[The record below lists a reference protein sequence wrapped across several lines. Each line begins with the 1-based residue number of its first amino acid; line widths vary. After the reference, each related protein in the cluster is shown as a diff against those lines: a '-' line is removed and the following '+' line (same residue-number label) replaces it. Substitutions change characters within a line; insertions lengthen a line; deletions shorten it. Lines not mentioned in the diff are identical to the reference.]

1 MQEMQ
6 REGFD
11 KDEFCE
17 KLSHVVVYRIEV
29 PENTDLNRYFEIMN
43 TRGEQLEQHDILKAT
58 LMSYLK
64 DEKDKAI
71 FAKIWDACSDMTGY
85 IQMHFISKGNEVREA
100 IFGGYWNDMPP
111 KTWTNY
117 KKEIKENSLN
127 GVGHTIEEIITVDF
141 QVDTD
146 DGYLDD
152 DIRVRFESV
161 IEFPYF
167 LIHTLKVYIA
177 IKGISHENAGS
188 KIIDELLDDKKLI
201 ESFNRVTTY
210 GVNDKGRI
218 ADNKENF
225 SREFIICLLRTRFLF
240 DKYIVKREY
249 ANENAD
255 REWSLKSLYVSGQQ
269 SKKKPYYR
277 NTLFIRKGE
286 HNKEKRSNDRN
297 KRNIML
303 QSALRVSYTS
313 PKVMHWIT
321 QLLIWLSKDNYSNAL
336 SNNLSE
342 FSDAIEEI
350 AKNAVREQFFDVCED
365 GVYAMGVNTPHIV
378 FNYLDYLLWMS
389 EPKKYDDFTFEFRNS
404 VEHWYPQNP
413 SEGTFESW
421 TDGVD
426 QFGNLCI
433 IQRNV
438 NSKFSNMSPEAK
450 KSTFKEMIS
459 KGSIKL
465 RLMSELTEKGD
476 GKAASLYWKDS
487 LYKEHEEHMIDMLCR
502 ACYPEEE

>member
-1 MQEMQ
+1 M
-6 REGFD
+6 
-11 KDEFCE
+11 
-17 KLSHVVVYRIEV
+17 
-29 PENTDLNRYFEIMN
+29 
-43 TRGEQLEQHDILKAT
+43 
-58 LMSYLK
+58 
-64 DEKDKAI
+64 
-71 FAKIWDACSDMTGY
+71 GY
-85 IQMHFISKGNEVREA
+85 DN
-100 IFGGYWNDMPP
+100 
-111 KTWTNY
+111 
-117 KKEIKENSLN
+117 
-127 GVGHTIEEIITVDF
+127 
-141 QVDTD
+141 
-146 DGYLDD
+146 GYLDD

-255 REWSLKSLYVSGQQ
+255 REWSLKSLYVFRPAIQKETILSEYLVY
-269 SKKKPYYR
+269 SKGSR
-277 NTLFIRKGE
+277 
-286 HNKEKRSNDRN
+286 NKEKRSNDRN

-365 GVYAMGVNTPHIV
+365 GVYAMEKILLIL
-378 FNYLDYLLWMS
+378 YLIIWI
-389 EPKKYDDFTFEFRNS
+389 TFCGC
-404 VEHWYPQNP
+404 P
-413 SEGTFESW
+413 S
-421 TDGVD
+421 
-426 QFGNLCI
+426 L
-433 IQRNV
+433 
-438 NSKFSNMSPEAK
+438 
-450 KSTFKEMIS
+450 KSTMTLHLNLEIQWNIGIHRIHQKELSNRGRMEWINLETS
-459 KGSIKL
+459 VL
-465 RLMSELTEKGD
+465 FRET
-476 GKAASLYWKDS
+476 
-487 LYKEHEEHMIDMLCR
+487 
-502 ACYPEEE
+502 

>member
-1 MQEMQ
+1 
-6 REGFD
+6 
-11 KDEFCE
+11 
-17 KLSHVVVYRIEV
+17 
-29 PENTDLNRYFEIMN
+29 
-43 TRGEQLEQHDILKAT
+43 
-58 LMSYLK
+58 
-64 DEKDKAI
+64 
-71 FAKIWDACSDMTGY
+71 
-85 IQMHFISKGNEVREA
+85 
-100 IFGGYWNDMPP
+100 
-111 KTWTNY
+111 
-117 KKEIKENSLN
+117 
-127 GVGHTIEEIITVDF
+127 
-141 QVDTD
+141 
-146 DGYLDD
+146 
-152 DIRVRFESV
+152 
-161 IEFPYF
+161 
-167 LIHTLKVYIA
+167 LKVYIA

-255 REWSLKSLYVSGQQ
+255 GEWSLKSLYVSGQQ

-277 NTLFIRKGE
+277 NTLFTRKGE

-336 SNNLSE
+336 SNDLSV

-389 EPKKYDDFTFEFRNS
+389 KPKKYDDFTFEFRNS

-476 GKAASLYWKDS
+476 GKAASLYWKDA
-487 LYKEHEEHMIDMLCR
+487 LYKKHEEHMIDMLCR
-502 ACYPEEE
+502 ACYPKEK